1 MDINEFLK
9 NLDNA
14 SNTKMKRNE
23 IYDKCKYSVS
33 KILEVIKRPFEK
45 DKIAMMCFTKG
56 FNDPESKY
64 YHMSVEEILKS
75 WQDKANIGMANG
87 KILDTFIGLT
97 LDVFTPQDI
106 IDKYVSSIG
115 EIPYKKCM
123 TFREFNDINIKSGKL
138 KYLTREKILAD
149 ESLGV
154 VGRFDALFQ
163 INDNTLLLVDWKNT
177 ENIET
182 SNKWNKLLGPLSEYD
197 ECDYNLYTVQLYIYV
212 YILRKKYHLTDVKI
226 IPMIV
231 QIGTDGYKMYT
242 TSIPYSDEL
251 VENIIEFAKNE
262 INK

>member
-9 NLDNA
+9 DLDNA

-64 YHMSVEEILKS
+64 YHMTVEEILKS

-106 IDKYVSSIG
+106 IDKYVSS
-115 EIPYKKCM
+115 
-123 TFREFNDINIKSGKL
+123 TVNNNSSSHSLKSSRTPMFSKER
-138 KYLTREKILAD
+138 K
-149 ESLGV
+149 
-154 VGRFDALFQ
+154 
-163 INDNTLLLVDWKNT
+163 TLVKSMN
-177 ENIET
+177 
-182 SNKWNKLLGPLSEYD
+182 
-197 ECDYNLYTVQLYIYV
+197 YTPVI
-212 YILRKKYHLTDVKI
+212 
-226 IPMIV
+226 
-231 QIGTDGYKMYT
+231 
-242 TSIPYSDEL
+242 
-251 VENIIEFAKNE
+251 F
-262 INK
+262 

>member
-1 MDINEFLK
+1 
-9 NLDNA
+9 
-14 SNTKMKRNE
+14 
-23 IYDKCKYSVS
+23 
-33 KILEVIKRPFEK
+33 
-45 DKIAMMCFTKG
+45 
-56 FNDPESKY
+56 
-64 YHMSVEEILKS
+64 
-75 WQDKANIGMANG
+75 MANG